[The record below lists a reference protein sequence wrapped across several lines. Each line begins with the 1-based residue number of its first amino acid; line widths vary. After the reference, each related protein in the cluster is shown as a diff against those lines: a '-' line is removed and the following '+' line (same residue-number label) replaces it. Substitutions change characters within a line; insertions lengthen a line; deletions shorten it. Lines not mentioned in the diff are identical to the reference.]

1 MGSILLF
8 SDVDDTLLDRRGRY
22 AVTPGELASLSQRV
36 SLVLASSRTVLELSR
51 NQRELSITGPLVAE
65 NGAVVALPWRESL
78 HALGEPYV
86 IDGRPWCVLLLG
98 APGAAI
104 RDDVRRA
111 ALELDVAYVDQ
122 QDVEPMLDRRCSVLL
137 RPPSGQ
143 ADETLAPL
151 FDALRQRGF
160 SVSSGGAWFA
170 VTRGAEK
177 GDGAMA
183 VRSALERLGQ
193 RYALVAAVGDSDND
207 VSLLLAADRR
217 FVIGRDDGT
226 WHPALRALPDVECV
240 PTPGIAGWREVMR
253 QLNALQE
260 D

>member
-8 SDVDDTLLDRRGRY
+8 SDVDDTLLDRHGRY
-22 AVTPGELASLSQRV
+22 AVTPRELASLSQRV

-51 NQRELSITGPLVAE
+51 NQRDLGIAGPVVAE
-65 NGAVVALPWRESL
+65 NGAVVAFPWRESL
-78 HALGEPYV
+78 HAVGVPQV
-86 IDGRPWCVLLLG
+86 IDGRPWCVMSLG
-98 APGAAI
+98 APAHVI
-104 RDDVRRA
+104 RHEVRA
-111 ALELDVAYVDQ
+111 TALALGVAYVDQ
-122 QDVEPMLDRRCSVLL
+122 QEVEPMLDRRCSVLL
-137 RPPSGQ
+137 RPPSDTDD
-143 ADETLAPL
+143 ASLAPL
-151 FDALRQRGF
+151 FDALSHQGL
-160 SVSSGGAWFA
+160 SVSSGGAWIA

-177 GDGAMA
+177 GDGAYE